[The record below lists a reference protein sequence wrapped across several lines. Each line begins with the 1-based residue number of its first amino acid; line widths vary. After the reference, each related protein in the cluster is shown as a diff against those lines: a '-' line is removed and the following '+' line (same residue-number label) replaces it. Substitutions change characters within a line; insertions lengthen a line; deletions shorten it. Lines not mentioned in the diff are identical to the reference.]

1 MEFEEA
7 VERVGQ
13 LVEGVGVAVIVVGA
27 AVALALFLWQMR
39 RGGPVDAA
47 YERLR
52 RGLGRALLLGLE
64 FLVAGDIID
73 TVAVD
78 LTFRSLG
85 VLAILVALRTFLS
98 LELELEIEG
107 RWPWQRREPIARAD
121 APEAT
126 PRVGPRRGS
135 ASG

>member
-1 MEFEEA
+1 MEFEET

-27 AVALALFLWQMR
+27 AVALGLFLWQMR

-107 RWPWQRREPIARAD
+107 RWPWQREPAARAD
-121 APEAT
+121 ASEAV